1 MRYSALFLCLTLAF
15 AHAIEPSDK
24 AASHEAEK
32 PRAATEKPKVEA
44 PSKKASSHETPPSE
58 PVAREEPAS
67 HSAPQGKYG
76 IPPRASAHPPAAKKH
91 KAAASGHG
99 ATAASHATPHAGGHW
114 GYEGAKTGPNSW
126 GSMSPSFSL
135 CSEGKEQSP
144 INITTSYAQEMDK
157 IKFSYGMTRIT
168 VVNNGHTIQLN
179 IDPGSFIE
187 VFGAKYQLLQFHFH
201 TPSEEAIG
209 GIRYPMVAHLVHKS
223 EEGKLAVV
231 AALIQQ
237 GAQNN
242 PLIEELWDKMPSE
255 HNETRTFDKLT
266 YSPAAL
272 LPLDQSFYTFMGSL
286 TTPPCSEGVRWL
298 VMKNPLSISARQI
311 ARFQKIFP
319 MNARPIQSLNAR
331 NVMEGM

>member
-1 MRYSALFLCLTLAF
+1 MRYSALMMCLTITF
-15 AHAIEPSDK
+15 AIATEPSHK
-24 AASHEAEK
+24 APVPAHK
-32 PRAATEKPKVEA
+32 TEKPDAESASNEA
-44 PSKKASSHETPPSE
+44 PAPEIIPIP
-58 PVAREEPAS
+58 
-67 HSAPQGKYG
+67 HSAPTGKHG
-76 IPPRASAHPPAAKKH
+76 IPAPGRRSSSTHITKKRSTTAHNPSPAP
-91 KAAASGHG
+91 SVHG
-99 ATAASHATPHAGGHW
+99 APHAGGHW
-114 GYEGAKTGPNSW
+114 GYEEGNTGPSSW
-126 GSMSPSFSL
+126 GNMSPSFSL
-135 CSEGKEQSP
+135 CTEGKEQSP
-144 INITTSYAQEMDK
+144 INITTSYAQEMEK
-157 IKFSYGMTRIT
+157 IKFSYGMSRIT
-168 VVNNGHTIQLN
+168 VLNNGHTIQLN

-187 VFGAKYQLLQFHFH
+187 IMGSKYQLLQFHFH

-237 GAQNN
+237 GTQDN
-242 PLIEELWDKMPSE
+242 PLIETLWDKMPSE

-298 VMKNPLSISARQI
+298 IMKNPLSISARQI
-311 ARFQKIFP
+311 ARFRKEFP
-319 MNARPIQSLNAR
+319 MNARPIQSINAR

>member
-1 MRYSALFLCLTLAF
+1 MRYSVFFLYLIF
-15 AHAIEPSDK
+15 ACAHGNEPSHAAPSK
-24 AASHEAEK
+24 AENKPSSEAPKASHEAPAKAAPK
-32 PRAATEKPKVEA
+32 PSAAEP
-44 PSKKASSHETPPSE
+44 PPSE
-58 PVAREEPAS
+58 ILTPPIHA
-67 HSAPQGKYG
+67 APPLGKHG
-76 IPPRASAHPPAAKKH
+76 IPNPSVSHAPKKRSSHAPAHGTAPS
-91 KAAASGHG
+91 SGH
-99 ATAASHATPHAGGHW
+99 AAPHEGGHW
-114 GYEGAKTGPNSW
+114 AYEGSTGPENW
-126 GSMSPSFSL
+126 GGMSPSFAL
-135 CSEGKEQSP
+135 CKEGREQSP
-144 INITTSYAQEMDK
+144 INITRSYAQEMEK
-157 IKFSYGMTRIT
+157 IKFNYGMTKIT

-187 VFGAKYQLLQFHFH
+187 ALGAKYQLLQFHFH

-223 EEGKLAVV
+223 EDGKLAVV

-237 GAQNN
+237 GAQDN
-242 PLIEELWDKMPSE
+242 PLIEALWDKMPSE

-311 ARFQKIFP
+311 ARFRKEFP
-319 MNARPIQSLNAR
+319 MNARPIQSINAR